1 MGVDSKDVAAA
12 LKAEVFPV
20 LRAAG
25 FSQFKTRTAWRID
38 THTIAVV
45 DFRSLGSSLG
55 SAVGATSHSFG
66 TVAGLYFK
74 AVHATPWA
82 KEPLPARPD
91 EWRCHAR
98 RVLRKGFFQLWCWRP
113 DVWYV
118 NRKGTNLESVIGDTV
133 GAVRKQALPW
143 LDDLGDISRA
153 LQVFESRDE
162 GSMLPGIMHE
172 ILGGGMDSFDRA
184 EISSALALALGDRER
199 AREAWLRVLANPYYE
214 TLSDLRT
221 LAAERIALIQGS
233 EAQR

>member
-1 MGVDSKDVAAA
+1 M
-12 LKAEVFPV
+12 
-20 LRAAG
+20 
-25 FSQFKTRTAWRID
+25 
-38 THTIAVV
+38 
-45 DFRSLGSSLG
+45 
-55 SAVGATSHSFG
+55 
-66 TVAGLYFK
+66 
-74 AVHATPWA
+74 
-82 KEPLPARPD
+82 
-91 EWRCHAR
+91 
-98 RVLRKGFFQLWCWRP
+98 RKGFFQLWCWRP

-172 ILGGGMDSFDRA
+172 ILGGGVDSFDRA

-199 AREAWLRVLANPYYE
+199 AREAWLRMLANPYYK
-214 TLSDLRT
+214 TLSDLRA

-233 EAQR
+233 EALR